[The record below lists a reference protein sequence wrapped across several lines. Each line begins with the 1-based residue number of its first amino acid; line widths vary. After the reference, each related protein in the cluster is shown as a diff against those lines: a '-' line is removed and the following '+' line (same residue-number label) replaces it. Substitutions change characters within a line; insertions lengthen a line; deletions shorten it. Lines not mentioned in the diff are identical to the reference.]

1 MKAPRQ
7 IITRSPHRRTGLI
20 ACPWLQPQAV
30 GYESLLECNFVR
42 IALLCPTLL
51 AIRHQPPRLDL
62 GEQGTYTPD
71 FMLTF
76 GQYEKY
82 LVEVKPSVFLKKARA
97 KLDAARNQVMQQG
110 MDFLICTDEEIY
122 KDDRHERAGQILRQ
136 ARSQYTKDGER
147 ALLLKLESVF
157 FPTSM
162 EKIKEISGLASEQI
176 MYLIG
181 RRHLHLLPS
190 LKTDFIFRLTG
201 KENRDD
207 IISPRAWLSHS
218 AR

>member
-1 MKAPRQ
+1 MRSPRE

-20 ACPWLQPQAV
+20 ACPWLQPQAI

-42 IALLCPTLL
+42 IALLCPKVS
-51 AIRHQPPRLDL
+51 AIRHQPARLDL

-71 FMLTF
+71 FLLTC

-97 KLDAARNQVMQQG
+97 KLDAARHQVAQQG
-110 MDFLICTDEEIY
+110 AEFLICTDKEIH
-122 KDDRHERAGQILRQ
+122 KDDRHERAGLILRH
-136 ARSQYTKDGER
+136 ARSQYSKDGER
-147 ALLLKLESVF
+147 ALLLKLESVS

-162 EKIKEISGLASEQI
+162 DKIKDISGMTSEQV

-181 RRHLHLLPS
+181 RRYLYLSPS
-190 LKTDFIFRLTG
+190 LETDLIFKLTG
-201 KENRDD
+201 KEDSD
-207 IISPRAWLSHS
+207 GTISPRAWFSYS
-218 AR
+218 TR